1 MAERAWRPEP
11 DADPTLLGEPEGE
24 RGSSRTRGSG
34 QSPVADSRD
43 DGSQCDD
50 GSGSGSGSGT
60 TVCNTV
66 VNGPPPPLLVG
77 SKGFTVGRL
86 PVELHRLRAALD
98 WATVLIQ
105 RPIEAAV
112 WEQFQTLSKAA
123 SEGASGVVLLPLAD
137 SPPLPLDLR
146 RDPQRPSQMVL
157 KGCGVFLRVMRPAAL
172 DVSDAGATYPV
183 EVQVQ
188 GELLATSS
196 SGGHGLVRSV
206 VAAVGRLLWPSLCG
220 QGGRFTTAPLPAPV
234 DESDLLPGCPAPSR
248 GRVADSPGDLLPG
261 VQGCRFTDGQVL
273 ALLDGDTRIG
283 RVDVAVDVAVSGEAR
298 DQWITEAIFASGS
311 HVEAVHRF
319 STRARRKESIEPE
332 PEPEGEVTGTARMLG
347 TADRGRTLYI
357 GRSLIELCVYEKDR
371 APATRSTTLALETLK
386 SVGWK
391 PDDERVIRWE
401 ARVYRAWWRDQRFSD
416 GAQSGDTLT
425 LSQWE
430 KVMPDIAAKL
440 AERIRHTDHLDAA
453 SRVKRRESSAWQL
466 EIVKALGGW
475 SDAPGDPSRV
485 VAIRR
490 TQTVDRAQNQ
500 ILLSAARLSG
510 VGGRPINDIL
520 AYMSERW
527 SELSTSTVEE
537 DVKLRQKLENEAA
550 KYAAKYGELVD
561 EEAA

>member
-1 MAERAWRPEP
+1 MAADGPLGSALVDRGEGAWEP
-11 DADPTLLGEPEGE
+11 VLVLHSGD
-24 RGSSRTRGSG
+24 RG
-34 QSPVADSRD
+34 QSPRGGDDANGPQWD
-43 DGSQCDD
+43 DGA
-50 GSGSGSGSGT
+50 GSGT

-66 VNGPPPPLLVG
+66 VNGPPPDRKGG
-77 SKGFTVGRL
+77 SQGFTVGAL

-105 RPIEAAV
+105 RPIDEAT
-112 WEQFQTLSKAA
+112 WGHFQTLSEAP

-157 KGCGVFLRVMRPAAL
+157 RGCGVFLRVMRPAAS
-172 DVSDAGATYPV
+172 DVSHAGATYPV

-188 GELLATSS
+188 GELLATST

-206 VAAVGRLLWPSLCG
+206 VAAVGRLLWPSSFG
-220 QGGRFTTAPLPAPV
+220 SGGRFTTAPLPASV
-234 DESDLLPGCPAPSR
+234 DEGDLLPGCPAPSR
-248 GRVADSPGDLLPG
+248 GRVADSPGDLPPG
-261 VQGCRFTDGQVL
+261 EQGGRFTDDQVL
-273 ALLDGDTRIG
+273 ALLDSDTRIG

-298 DQWITEAIFASGS
+298 DQWITEAIFANGS
-311 HVEAVHRF
+311 HVEAVQRF

-332 PEPEGEVTGTARMLG
+332 AEPEGEVTGPARMLG
-347 TADRGRTLYI
+347 TASRGRTLYV

-391 PDDERVIRWE
+391 PDEERVIRWE
-401 ARVYRAWWRDQRFSD
+401 ARVSRAWWRDQRFAD
-416 GAQSGDTLT
+416 GSQTGDTLT

-430 KVMPDIAAKL
+430 RVMPDITAKL
-440 AERIRHTDHLDAA
+440 GERIRHTDHIDAA

-466 EIVKALGGW
+466 EIVKALGDW

-490 TQTVDRAQNQ
+490 TQTVDRAQNA

-510 VGGRPINDIL
+510 VGGRSIHDVL
-520 AYMSERW
+520 AYMGER
-527 SELSTSTVEE
+527 LSVLSASTTEE
-537 DVKLRQKLENEAA
+537 DVRLCRKLTSEAG
-550 KYAAKYGELVD
+550 KYAAKYGELVNV
-561 EEAA
+561 AA